1 MKTAIIGAGG
11 VGGYFGAKMAKAGC
25 DVTFLARGKQASVLK
40 KSGLTIKSIHG
51 DFHVENLNVKE
62 SIKEIGEVDLIIL
75 CVKAWQ
81 VKEIR
86 SELKS
91 IMHNHNCIIPTQNG
105 ILAADELLEVIDRSN
120 VFGGVCKIFSKV
132 ESPGVINHFGA
143 NPTLVFGELD
153 GSVSKQ
159 SQDVKAFFDSAG
171 VNSQISADIH
181 ADLWK
186 KFIAICIGGL
196 LAVSNTTYGELKE
209 LKETRQMMIEL
220 LNEIYILSQEVG
232 INIEPDFVDNVV
244 SNIDTFPPDSTA
256 SLTRDIWEGKPSEIY
271 YQNGTVARLGEEY
284 GVDTPI
290 NRFVF
295 NCILP
300 GELKARKTYCS

>member
-25 DVTFLARGKQASVLK
+25 DVTFLARGEQADAMK
-40 KSGLTIKSIHG
+40 KHGLTVKSIHG

-62 SIKEIGEVDLIIL
+62 NIKEIGVVDLIII

-81 VKEIR
+81 IKEIR
-86 SELKS
+86 NELKA
-91 IMHNHNCIIPTQNG
+91 IMHNHTCIIPTQNG
-105 ILAADELLEVIDRSN
+105 ILAADELSEVIDKSN

-143 NPTLVFGELD
+143 KPTLVFGELD
-153 GSVSKQ
+153 RSVTKRSH
-159 SQDVKAFFDSAG
+159 DVKAFFDSAG
-171 VNSQISADIH
+171 VNSQVSADIH
-181 ADLWK
+181 SDLWK
-186 KFIAICIGGL
+186 KFIAICVGGL
-196 LAVSNTTYGELKE
+196 LAVSNTTYGELRE

-220 LNEIYILSQEVG
+220 LNEIYTLSQKVG

-244 SNIDTFPPDSTA
+244 SNIDTFPPGSTA
-256 SLTRDIWEGKPSEIY
+256 SLTRDVWQGKPSEIY

-284 GVDTPI
+284 GVDMPI

-300 GELKARKTYCS
+300 RELKARKTAGS